1 MNKILLI
8 NELIKNEE
16 LDNFTKNKLLLIKND
31 NFKDNIFDIRTKKI
45 VSSIYLKN
53 IKNKILLWT
62 YYRDRGKKNVDE
74 ILNLYNNEDLIINY
88 SIDKKS

>member
-16 LDNFTKNKLLLIKND
+16 LDNFTKNKLLLINND
-31 NFKDNIFDIRTKKI
+31 NFKENIFDIRSKKI

-74 ILNLYNNEDLIINY
+74 ILNLYNIEDLIINY
-88 SIDKKS
+88 SIN